1 MQCNRCEI
9 GRGFN
14 CEEDRHTRILTLQPR
29 SRRFAPHRYTD
40 GCKACLR
47 RYNWVMP
54 AITLEPQRYAE
65 IHALLDARTWTVSC
79 LCAAW
84 CDVCTEFRTRFDQLA
99 AQHPGMVMLWI
110 DIEDRADL
118 VDEFDVENFPTLLIQ
133 RGNDIVF
140 LGTVEPDA
148 ASVNRLIMS
157 QTREE
162 TDPRAPAMRH
172 PLQEK
177 LAELLHAG
185 L

>member
-99 AQHPGMVMLWI
+99 AQHPGMVK
-110 DIEDRADL
+110 
-118 VDEFDVENFPTLLIQ
+118 
-133 RGNDIVF
+133 
-140 LGTVEPDA
+140 PDA